1 MIQSDEKGFTLVELV
16 ISMGMFSVVMLAILI
31 FMTTGTRSYGTA
43 KNELNLQMESQML
56 LNQIRDLTYSANYAT
71 YDDTNKALLL
81 YDVQK
86 VKTATPSP
94 GVSSPAPSAA
104 PATKTAKVTVVYM
117 KDDALYLKKDL
128 DPSLVDPATLSST
141 CAASDDYLFSR
152 YMSDFKASIN
162 KNDVRL
168 TIKMKNGNSKYTL
181 YEGITIRNGWVTYP

>member
-86 VKTATPSP
+86 VKAATPSP
-94 GVSSPAPSAA
+94 GLASPAPSAA
-104 PATKTAKVTVVYM
+104 PATKTAKVTLVYL

-128 DPSLVDPATLSST
+128 DPSLVDPATLAGT
-141 CAASDDYLFSR
+141 CVASDDYLFSR
-152 YMSDFKASIN
+152 YMTDFKARIN
-162 KNDVRL
+162 KNDVKL

-181 YEGITIRNGWVTYP
+181 NEGITIRNGWVTYP